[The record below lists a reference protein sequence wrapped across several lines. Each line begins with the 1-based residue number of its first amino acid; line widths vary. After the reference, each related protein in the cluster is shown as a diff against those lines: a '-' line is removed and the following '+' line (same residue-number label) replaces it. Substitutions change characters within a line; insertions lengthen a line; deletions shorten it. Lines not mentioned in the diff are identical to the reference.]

1 MIKKILFKIKEKKG
15 AALFLTVIF
24 LGFIFAITSVIVK
37 IQLKELQFGSGER
50 ASNKALFAAD
60 AGLERA
66 LYNIYRETGL
76 VPDACTSTGCFLP
89 AKVDSSLRYFSLGN
103 GSQYHVVVPFG
114 ALNPIVTPAGEEY
127 IVIRSIGKFNNIE
140 RSLEMN
146 VYTKVNP

>member
-89 AKVDSSLRYFSLGN
+89 ATVAPLTYFSLNN

-114 ALNPIVTPAGEEY
+114 ALNPIVTLAGEEY